1 MQVHAPEE
9 LTALSSRLLR
19 AQTDC
24 ERARLRGDE
33 ERLWHFRLR
42 LAAITLERDRLI
54 KQLGE
59 KMSRQTARL
68 GR

>member
-1 MQVHAPEE
+1 MQVHVPED
-9 LTALSSRLLR
+9 LTSLSSRFFR
-19 AQTDC
+19 AQTEY
-24 ERARLRGDE
+24 ERARLQGDE
-33 ERLWHFRLR
+33 ERLSHSRLR
-42 LAAITLERDRLI
+42 LVAITSERDNLI